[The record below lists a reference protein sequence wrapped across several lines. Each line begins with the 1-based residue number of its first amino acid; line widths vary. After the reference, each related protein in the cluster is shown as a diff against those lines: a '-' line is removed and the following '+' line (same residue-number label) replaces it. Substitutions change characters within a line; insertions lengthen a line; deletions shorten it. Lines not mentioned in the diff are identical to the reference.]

1 MVKIVQ
7 WAHLMHHKMKQIRM
21 SRLGIIKMG
30 KFRMGLVMDTVVP
43 DKVVEMVMLK
53 MESLLL
59 LINKAVPELKVP
71 FKN

>member
-1 MVKIVQ
+1 
-7 WAHLMHHKMKQIRM
+7 
-21 SRLGIIKMG
+21 MG